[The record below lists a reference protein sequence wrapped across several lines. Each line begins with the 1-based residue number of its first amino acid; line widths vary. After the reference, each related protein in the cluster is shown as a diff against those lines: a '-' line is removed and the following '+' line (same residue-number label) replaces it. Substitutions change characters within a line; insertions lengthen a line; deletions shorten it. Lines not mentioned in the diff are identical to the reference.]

1 MWQPYFLLSTVAA
14 TLPRSQPDWKCMKGI
29 ILFVCVRNAC
39 SGFSSDHQGPVSNV
53 GPLGSQRSHHATP
66 RGNKVCARPREGAG
80 GGGVSVLYVAVHMRL
95 HLFPCSQ
102 HVCVLLRHLWK
113 RRSGNTSFGRPAE
126 ASAARPVCSKA
137 TEAPDSPLVTVY
149 LSTNTGRSV

>member
-1 MWQPYFLLSTVAA
+1 
-14 TLPRSQPDWKCMKGI
+14 MKMM

-39 SGFSSDHQGPVSNV
+39 SSFTSDHRGPVSNA
-53 GPLGSQRSHHATP
+53 GPLGSQRSHHTTP
-66 RGNKVCARPREGAG
+66 RGNKVCLRVCAKAREGVGG
-80 GGGVSVLYVAVHMRL
+80 GGGVSYVAAHMRL
-95 HLFPCSQ
+95 HSFPCSQ

-113 RRSGNTSFGRPAE
+113 RRSGNTSVGQPAE
-126 ASAARPVCSKA
+126 APAARPVCSKA